1 MNAPTDLTD
10 RNRLQAYLEQGEQR
24 LGGVKNRGPVRY
36 TNDGKLHPEI
46 LEAFDRVGLYIF
58 EGLVKPE
65 ELEELKADCLKAL
78 DRLPVDKESMVDR
91 NGQPA
96 VGAGFDPPVVMW
108 AKPLGDPWGGTEMM
122 KGRHAVK
129 MFEPEPPKDAPTEIP
144 FILTGVLQFCDAA
157 LRAYGHP
164 DILAIAAAVH
174 GEDFVPFNEALIV
187 KKAGLGA
194 SFAWHQ
200 DGVTHWNN
208 PNWDPTIHGVNFM
221 VQLYPCTAANGM
233 WYVPGSHRRG
243 KVDLKTE
250 IAQAGT
256 NLLPDAVPIV
266 CNAGDVCISNR
277 QIVHG
282 SFPNTSKDVRITLNM
297 GFHRRS
303 AIKGQRGIEG
313 YGVTAYSD
321 EVIAKRCEVIGM
333 AIAARR
339 KRYPNERSFDYQ
351 PHSKSG
357 VHFEWNDA
365 ARAVL
370 SHYNQYDL
378 VI

>member
-1 MNAPTDLTD
+1 MNAPTDLAD
-10 RNRLQAYLEQGEQR
+10 RDRLQAYLEEGERR
-24 LGGVKNRGPVRY
+24 LRGLNNRGPIRY
-36 TNDGKLHPEI
+36 TKDGKVHPDI

-58 EGLVKPE
+58 EGLVKPD
-65 ELEELKADCLKAL
+65 ELEELKADCLRVL
-78 DRLPVDKESMVDR
+78 DRLPVEKDSAVDR
-91 NGQPA
+91 NGRPA
-96 VGAGFDPPVVMW
+96 VGAGFDPPIVMW

-129 MFEPEPPKDAPTEIP
+129 MFEPEAPKDAPKEIP
-144 FILTGVLQFCDAA
+144 FVLAGVLQFSDAA

-174 GEDFVPFNEALIV
+174 GDDFVPFNEALIV

-200 DGVTHWNN
+200 DGVTHWEN
-208 PNWDPTIHGVNFM
+208 PAWDSTIHGVNFM
-221 VQLYPCTAANGM
+221 VQLFPCTAANGM
-233 WYVPGSHRRG
+233 WYVPGSHRLG
-243 KVDLKTE
+243 KVDLKSM
-250 IAQAGT
+250 IAKAGT
-256 NLLPDAVPIV
+256 NLLPDAVPII
-266 CNAGDVCISNR
+266 CQPGDVAISNR

-313 YGVTAYSD
+313 YGVKAYDD
-321 EVIAKRCEVIGM
+321 EVIRKRCEIIGL
-333 AIAARR
+333 AIEARR
-339 KRYPNERSFDYQ
+339 KRYPNERAFDYR
-351 PHSKSG
+351 PHSDAG
-357 VHFEWNDA
+357 AHFEWNEA
-365 ARAVL
+365 ARAAMNQ
-370 SHYNQYDL
+370 YNRYDL